1 MKYIIKKFIGTVI
14 KLLVMALL
22 AKVFFEVFTEPENYY
37 PYCYY
42 LFAELFVYNLMKSI
56 AEASSKESVLPV
68 ARYALF
74 AALTS
79 VTGVIVANL
88 AALDAFTILALMFV
102 GYTLNMANSFSVWRF
117 FKSQLNGG
125 RTKYDLYQEEKGF
138 RRRASYGSLE
148 QR

>member
-1 MKYIIKKFIGTVI
+1 
-14 KLLVMALL
+14 
-22 AKVFFEVFTEPENYY
+22 
-37 PYCYY
+37 
-42 LFAELFVYNLMKSI
+42 
-56 AEASSKESVLPV
+56 V

-74 AALTS
+74 AAVTS
-79 VTGVIVANL
+79 VTGVMVANL

>member
-1 MKYIIKKFIGTVI
+1 
-14 KLLVMALL
+14 
-22 AKVFFEVFTEPENYY
+22 
-37 PYCYY
+37 
-42 LFAELFVYNLMKSI
+42 
-56 AEASSKESVLPV
+56 
-68 ARYALF
+68 LF

-117 FKSQLNGG
+117 LKSQLNGG
-125 RTKYDLYQEEKGF
+125 HTKYDLYQEEKGF